1 MSLPLI
7 ILLIVLAIVFWL
19 VLYFYNKGKA
29 NNDAHSEKIDK
40 LERAIFLNSNQI
52 KFRSSG
58 LQRYS
63 FLKHNLA
70 EVLVTQPEIIL

>member
-1 MSLPLI
+1 MGLPLI

-19 VLYFYNKGKA
+19 LLYFYNKDRAAKSS
-29 NNDAHSEKIDK
+29 HSEKIDK
-40 LERAIFLNSNQI
+40 LERAIFLNNSQM

-58 LQRYS
+58 LQEYS
-63 FLKHNLA
+63 FLKHNLT